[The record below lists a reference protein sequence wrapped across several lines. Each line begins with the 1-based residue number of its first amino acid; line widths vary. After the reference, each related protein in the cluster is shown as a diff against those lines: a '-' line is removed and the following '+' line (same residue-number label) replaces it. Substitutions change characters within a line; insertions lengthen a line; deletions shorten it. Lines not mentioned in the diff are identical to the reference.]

1 MKISQLVETNQK
13 TPYYENLASRL
24 PGGIKSQQEL
34 LNIGYRVAV
43 KELGYKKASAL
54 SEAFAIKLVNSYH
67 RQCLEEGIGSFL
79 GKAAGHV
86 VGAVGAA
93 GRGIG
98 NAWKDA
104 KQGYQDAK
112 GSWDPT
118 AGSTG
123 GGAASGSSG
132 TAPTPAT
139 GSASAGGA
147 AAGGAAA
154 GGAPAAGG
162 ATVAPGAAGDA
173 VGSGAS
179 PGGATPTPP
188 AAGTPPTTGSKG
200 VGDIMKAIDGL
211 DPASKK
217 QLAGELDKSIK
228 AAPPAGAEDPNS
240 GTKTGTTNPGDWAAG
255 GRDAS
260 AADHA
265 TPADV
270 KPAAGGTTPQPDEL
284 DAVKKNA
291 GLPTGTTATTPAGT
305 TATPAGTTATPAG
318 ATTPA
323 AKAPVTGTSGG
334 AGKSMMDLRG
344 AGVSDPSQL
353 ANLQKT
359 GAANLAAQKGA
370 ANMNIQKPTFAADKR
385 TPAQIAKMK
394 QAGFRE
400 DVEFHSNFLGH
411 KI

>member
-1 MKISQLVETNQK
+1 MKISQLVTTKTK
-13 TPYYENLASRL
+13 TPYHESVAGRL
-24 PGGIKSQQEL
+24 PRGIKSQQQL
-34 LNIGYRVAV
+34 LNLGYRIAV
-43 KELGYKKASAL
+43 EDLGLTKAKTL
-54 SEAFAIKLVNSYH
+54 NENFAIKLINSYH
-67 RQCLEEGIGSFL
+67 TQCLNEGIGSFL

-93 GRGIG
+93 GRGIKG
-98 NAWKDA
+98 AWDDA
-104 KQGYQDAK
+104 KQGYQQGKAWW
-112 GSWDPT
+112 GSGEGPT
-118 AGSTG
+118 AS
-123 GGAASGSSG
+123 GA
-132 TAPTPAT
+132 
-139 GSASAGGA
+139 
-147 AAGGAAA
+147 
-154 GGAPAAGG
+154 APAAGG
-162 ATVAPGAAGDA
+162 AAPAAGGAAPAAGSPTTTTLTNPGNNNAPGGSAEPEAAP
-173 VGSGAS
+173 S

-188 AAGTPPTTGSKG
+188 AAGTPPTTGGKG

-228 AAPPAGAEDPNS
+228 AAPPAGAAPAGAEDPNS
-240 GTKTGTTNPGDWAAG
+240 GTKTGTTNPGDWAAD

-265 TPADV
+265 TPANV

-291 GLPTGTTATTPAGT
+291 GLPTGATTPA
-305 TATPAGTTATPAG
+305 AG
-318 ATTPA
+318 ATTPAAPGATPPAAPGATPPA

-334 AGKSMMDLRG
+334 AGKSMMDLKG
-344 AGVSDPSQL
+344 AGVSNASQL

-359 GAANLAAQKGA
+359 GAANLAAEKGA

-400 DVEFHSNFLGH
+400 EVEFHSNFLGR